1 VVAPQGDPWD
11 GDDVRQTLAPL
22 MHGASDALYEVAMI
36 AATVRVH
43 KLTVV
48 TRNVADFKQF
58 KVQVPN
64 PFQTVR
70 E

>member
-1 VVAPQGDPWD
+1 M
-11 GDDVRQTLAPL
+11 RQTLARL
-22 MHGASDALYEVAMI
+22 MHGASDTLDEDAMI
-36 AATVRVH
+36 AATARVH
-43 KLTVV
+43 ELTVV
-48 TRNVADFKQF
+48 SRNVADFKQF